1 MVSFLENKIS
11 LTLAQQRSVGCAKGE
26 SAMFCY
32 PTIFKSC
39 RRNNFSQQREGGK
52 EVNGIGKKKLL
63 IKLVT

>member
-32 PTIFKSC
+32 TTILKSC
-39 RRNNFSQQREGGK
+39 RRNIFSQQGERGK
-52 EVNGIGKKKLL
+52 GANGIGNKKS
-63 IKLVT
+63 